1 MNNALLNT
9 GNHLP
14 QRPQK
19 GNFFLAGGVAC
30 IYTYII
36 YSVYSVYIY
45 NVYIYKST
53 HKYDVYDDMSVLCL
67 VLSDGSTVFDCRFQ
81 MSQEPLDPR

>member
-1 MNNALLNT
+1 M
-9 GNHLP
+9 
-14 QRPQK
+14 
-19 GNFFLAGGVAC
+19 
-30 IYTYII
+30 YI
-36 YSVYSVYIY
+36 YIY
-45 NVYIYKST
+45 NIQCIQCIYIYITYIYIYKST